1 MGSIPSPELGVLV
14 CSESSDKKIVLV
26 ALLNEF
32 NGFNRLNGPCK
43 NKVVVHFVCPIE
55 KKMHKN
61 IVHKQAS
68 ELLPR

>member
-43 NKVVVHFVCPIE
+43 KLCCAFCLPDR

>member
-1 MGSIPSPELGVLV
+1 MGSIPSPELVQ
-14 CSESSDKKIVLV
+14 SQQTKKI
-26 ALLNEF
+26 ALAALRNEL

-43 NKVVVHFVCPIE
+43 NKVVVHFVSPIE